1 MAATRKEGALNTSPR
16 EEAARIEITIGA
28 PIDVVWQA
36 MREPDQ
42 IRRWHGWHA
51 DVLDEEI
58 KLIYDTGAH
67 ETERPYSLIIE
78 PDDLFELEEVDGG
91 ATRIR
96 VIRSKPEPD
105 TEWAAWFDDVTEGW
119 TSFLHQLR
127 FMLERHP
134 HEERRTVFFTG
145 EGGAASPSNLIAD
158 SPAANGQHWFA
169 AENQRGVVVDDL
181 GPGLLIVGAKPSGNG
196 AMAILTTYGQDDA
209 AFEKTRAQWG
219 SWWVEHYPD
228 APPPVS

>member
-1 MAATRKEGALNTSPR
+1 MNTAPR
-16 EEAARIEITIGA
+16 EEAARIEVTIGA

-58 KLIYDTGAH
+58 KLIYHTGAH
-67 ETERPYSLIIE
+67 QTERPYSLIIE
-78 PDDLFELEEVDGG
+78 PDDLFEPEEVEGG

-119 TSFLHQLR
+119 TSFLNQLR
-127 FMLERHP
+127 PGVTEQPHPRQPCRERPAVVRCGEPARCGGRRPRPRAVDCRSQTERKRRDGDP
-134 HEERRTVFFTG
+134 HYLR
-145 EGGAASPSNLIAD
+145 
-158 SPAANGQHWFA
+158 
-169 AENQRGVVVDDL
+169 
-181 GPGLLIVGAKPSGNG
+181 PG
-196 AMAILTTYGQDDA
+196 
-209 AFEKTRAQWG
+209 
-219 SWWVEHYPD
+219 
-228 APPPVS
+228 